1 MARALPASV
10 RAIRFFDATAQVT
23 DSPGIG
29 TLEAP
34 AGLLVS
40 SEARQVL
47 VEVNTLLLDV
57 NMQVIAQTHHM
68 AIGKALVF
76 SMHGRP
82 QAEYTRHIQSG
93 QREYQPVST
102 P

>member
-47 VEVNTLLLDV
+47 VEVKLLLDV
-57 NMQVIAQTHHM
+57 NIQVIAQTDRM